1 MRAENR
7 LHRKDIREGAMKL
20 SQFLSREAKMAL
32 RNFALD
38 CEAGRY
44 AHRMKKVRRERNHH
58 TAKEKKHGRQI
69 KSTLFHRKS
78 QGR

>member
-1 MRAENR
+1 
-7 LHRKDIREGAMKL
+7 MKL
-20 SQFLSREAKMAL
+20 SQFLSREAKTAL

-44 AHRMKKVRRERNHH
+44 AHRVKKVRRDRNHH
-58 TAKEKKHGRQI
+58 RARERNHGRQI
-69 KSTLFHRKS
+69 KSTLFHLKS

>member
-1 MRAENR
+1 
-7 LHRKDIREGAMKL
+7 MKL
-20 SQFLSREAKMAL
+20 SQFLSREVKIAL
-32 RNFALD
+32 RDYVLD

-44 AHRMKKVRRERNHH
+44 AHRVKKVRRERNHH
-58 TAKEKKHGRQI
+58 RAREKNHGRQI